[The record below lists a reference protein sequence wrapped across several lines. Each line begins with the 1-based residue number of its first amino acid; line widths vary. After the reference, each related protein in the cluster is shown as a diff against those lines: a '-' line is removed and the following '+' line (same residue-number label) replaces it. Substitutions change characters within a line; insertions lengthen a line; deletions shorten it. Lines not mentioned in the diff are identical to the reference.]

1 MILEQAAVSDPTP
14 VSFKDFKQWA
24 KKYLPANSAVRE
36 ALDAEPDDLPPEQGL
51 PKLELLNRMV
61 RRELSRRR

>member
-1 MILEQAAVSDPTP
+1 MT
-14 VSFKDFKQWA
+14 FKDFKEWA
-24 KKYLPANSAVRE
+24 KKYLPADSAVRE
-36 ALDAEPDDLPPEQGL
+36 ALDAEPDDLSPEQGL